1 MSKKAILCLDDER
14 IILTSLQDQLFCS
27 FGDLY
32 IYEFAESI
40 EEAWEVIKELQ
51 QARINIVLVVPDW
64 LLTKKRED
72 NFLFEVKHKFPSTV
86 IILLT
91 GQIDNEKPEPIQ
103 HYSYVHD
110 CLVKPWDAI
119 NLITTVQSG
128 IEQIDL
134 EKSNCLNRK

>member
-1 MSKKAILCLDDER
+1 MSEKAILCLDDER
-14 IILTSLQDQLFCS
+14 IILTSLRDQLFCS
-27 FGDLY
+27 FGDRY

-51 QARINIVLVVPDW
+51 QAGINIVLVVSDW

-91 GQIDNEKPEPIQ
+91 GQAGNEKVEPIP

-110 CLVKPWDAI
+110 CLVKPWDTT
-119 NLITTVQSG
+119 NLITIVQSG

-134 EKSNCLNRK
+134 EKSECLNRK